1 MYACVCIY
9 GSFLFSS
16 TACLIPV
23 HWIPETAHFGHMFRL
38 FLSLPRC
45 LSTHTMTVDNLSL
58 SGQTNGLTQIC
69 RVFADLCGIQLSF
82 IISGK
87 RQTLW

>member
-1 MYACVCIY
+1 M
-9 GSFLFSS
+9 
-16 TACLIPV
+16 
-23 HWIPETAHFGHMFRL
+23 HWNKETAHFGHMFQL

-69 RVFADLCGIQLSF
+69 TVFADLCGLQDPAQLYHF
-82 IISGK
+82 
-87 RQTLW
+87 RQTYF

>member
-1 MYACVCIY
+1 MHVCVY
-9 GSFLFSS
+9 MEAFSS
-16 TACLIPV
+16 VQQLVLSQYIGFQRQLT
-23 HWIPETAHFGHMFRL
+23 FGHMFRL